1 MLVNLNP
8 MAMQATENKKE
19 NSTGNRLEAFD
30 RFLKSENDQRREKE
44 KLTLPP
50 PPKKSEEQLKREAE
64 AKAKIE
70 AEKEGLAKELY
81 EKCSKNALDNLKLAE
96 DLRPLISNDKLI
108 GTDKTFCIVGYIY
121 DPDKS
126 GKKVEIAF
134 FGTKLDY
141 ISSKNEPFHQ
151 RDPLDVKD
159 INYQFDFS
167 DFNVKNFINSSEKA
181 VPSIKPLDKVDY
193 MFKVKESFSDKTIGY
208 KFPSG
213 EDVRK
218 KFSLDAN
225 TILIEAEPSDTYTRF
240 SITGPTKKYAGK
252 EGGSLLDGG
261 HVEYFW
267 GTIKTPDGR
276 EINIGEQK
284 IYGAKLLEAKSDE
297 AVAEP
302 KE

>member
-1 MLVNLNP
+1 

-19 NSTGNRLEAFD
+19 NGTDNRLEAFD
-30 RFLKSENDQRREKE
+30 RFLKSENDERRERQREKE
-44 KLTLPP
+44 QLTLPP
-50 PPKKSEEQLKREAE
+50 APKKAEEQLKREAE
-64 AKAKIE
+64 EKAKIE

-96 DLRPLISNDKLI
+96 DLRPLIGNDKLV
-108 GTDKTFCIVGYIY
+108 GTDKTFCIVGYID

-126 GKKVEIAF
+126 GKKVEVAF

-151 RDPLDVKD
+151 RDPLDVK
-159 INYQFDFS
+159 NKTYQFDFS
-167 DFNVKNFINSSEKA
+167 DFNVKNFIDSSDKA
-181 VPSIKPLDKVDY
+181 GPPIKPLDKVDY
-193 MFKVKESFSDKTIGY
+193 MFKVKESFSDKTRGY
-208 KFPSG
+208 KFPSE

-225 TILIEAEPSDTYTRF
+225 TILIKAEPSDTYTRF
-240 SITGPTKKYAGK
+240 SITGPTKMYAGK
-252 EGGSLLDGG
+252 GGSSLEDGG

-267 GTIKTPDGR
+267 GTIKTKDGT
-276 EINIGEQK
+276 EIKMGKEK
-284 IYGAKLLEAKSDE
+284 IYGARLLEAKSDE
-297 AVAEP
+297 TVAEP